1 MINQN
6 RFRPLHRLPTA
17 AWVGGVCAGIAYSI
31 GAPTWVIRLLWV
43 ILTISGMGSG
53 VLMYIL
59 LWIFVPSLNFTPPD
73 YYQRTGDGGAI

>member
-6 RFRPLHRLPTA
+6 RFRPFRRLPTV
-17 AWVGGVCAGIAYSI
+17 AWVGGICAGIAYSI

-53 VLMYIL
+53 ILMYVL
-59 LWIFVPSLNFTPPD
+59 LWVFVPTLRITPPD
-73 YYQRTGDGGAI
+73 YYQRTGDRGVV